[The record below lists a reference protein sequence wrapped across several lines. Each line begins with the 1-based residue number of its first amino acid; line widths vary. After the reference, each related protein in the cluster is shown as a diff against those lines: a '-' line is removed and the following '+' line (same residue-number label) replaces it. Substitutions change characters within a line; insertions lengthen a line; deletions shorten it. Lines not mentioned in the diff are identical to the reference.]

1 MNKVILA
8 IVSKFGF
15 LFKNSEVDFNQ
26 LLSIL
31 DIKLTIDNRRT
42 RVNLKGQEVKDSNNT
57 FFWTLVVSFG
67 LSCLMSSFLFF
78 IPVIEV
84 AFGIVSAYTMVAITM
99 VLITDFSSVMLDT
112 SDLIVLFTRPV
123 SSKTLFMSRLMHTL
137 IYLTQLTLAL
147 LIPAFLVTI
156 FKFGIFAAISFF
168 IFSVLIVLLSVFIS
182 NIFYLLVMQFSSEE
196 KLRNII
202 NVVQITLMVIL
213 MGGYRVVGNFVNIE
227 LLSDPDFFKFATWH
241 FTIPP
246 FWLGYLMKS
255 IILWDFN
262 INSMVFAI
270 LMLVVPLASLYI
282 ISSDLVNKFASKL
295 GNIDVSTKSLELK
308 RNKKG
313 LSEWLGK
320 VLLQN
325 PISRASFEFV
335 WKITSSDRKFKLR
348 SYPTLA
354 YLFII
359 IPSTFFM
366 KGISGFDNIIE
377 NARSNPSGLF
387 FTIYLSAIMLSVIR
401 QNMVYYDQ
409 PKASWV
415 YGAAPIEVPGNIFF
429 GEFIAIIV
437 KFLLPYFLIV
447 SIFIYLIWGMKYL
460 DDVLFGMFFTVIF
473 QQITFLASKNTLPFS
488 IEFVKQDS
496 GQVIWVFIQMF
507 LVGGVGYLHYVL
519 SNVAY
524 VIPVMCILVIFIVF
538 ILGREINKL
547 TWHKVKN

>member
-1 MNKVILA
+1 MNKIILS

-31 DIKLTIDNRRT
+31 DIKLTIDNRRS

-57 FFWTLVVSFG
+57 FFWTLVVTFG

-78 IPVIEV
+78 LPVIEV
-84 AFGIVSAYTMVAITM
+84 AYGLVSAYTMVAITM

-137 IYLTQLTLAL
+137 IYLAQLTFAL
-147 LIPAFLVTI
+147 LIPGFIVTI
-156 FKFGIFAAISFF
+156 FKFGILAAISFF

-202 NVVQITLMVIL
+202 NAVQIILMVIL

-227 LLSDPDFFKFATWH
+227 QLSDPDFFKFSTWH
-241 FTIPP
+241 YAIPP

-255 IILWDFN
+255 IIAWEFN
-262 INSMVFAI
+262 LNSMVFAI
-270 LMLVVPLASLYI
+270 LMIVVPLASLYV

-295 GNIDVSTKSLELK
+295 GNIDVSRKNLELK

-313 LSEWLGK
+313 LSEWIGK
-320 VLLQN
+320 ALLQN

-377 NARSNPSGLF
+377 NARSNPSGMF

-401 QNMVYYDQ
+401 QNVVYYDQ

-415 YGAAPIEVPGNIFF
+415 YGAAPIEIPGNIFF
-429 GEFIAIIV
+429 GELMAIIV
-437 KFLLPYFLIV
+437 KFLLPYFLVV
-447 SIFIYLIWGMKYL
+447 SIFIYSIWGVKYL
-460 DDVLFGMFFTVIF
+460 DDVLFGMFFTIIF
-473 QQITFLASKNTLPFS
+473 QQLTFLASKNTFPFS

-496 GQVIWVFIQMF
+496 GQVIWVFVQMF
-507 LVGGVGYLHYVL
+507 LVGGVGFLHYVL
-519 SNVAY
+519 SNVAF
-524 VIPVMCILVIFIVF
+524 VIPAMCILAIIIVYV
-538 ILGREINKL
+538 LGREINKL
-547 TWHKVKN
+547 TWDKVKN

>member
-1 MNKVILA
+1 MKKIILA

-156 FKFGIFAAISFF
+156 FKFGILAAISFF
-168 IFSVLIVLLSVFIS
+168 IFSILIVLLSVFIS

-270 LMLVVPLASLYI
+270 LMIVVPLASLYI

-335 WKITSSDRKFKLR
+335 WKISSSDRKFKLR

-359 IPSTFFM
+359 IPSTFFI
-366 KGISGFDNIIE
+366 KGISGFENIIE

-447 SIFIYLIWGMKYL
+447 SIFIYLIWGIKYL
-460 DDVLFGMFFTVIF
+460 DDVLFGMFFTIIF
-473 QQITFLASKNTLPFS
+473 QQITFLASKNSLPFS

-519 SNVAY
+519 SNVGY
-524 VIPVMCILVIFIVF
+524 VITMMCILPIFIVF

>member
-31 DIKLTIDNRRT
+31 DIKLTIDNRRS

-57 FFWTLVVSFG
+57 FFWTLVVTFG
-67 LSCLMSSFLFF
+67 LSCIMSSFLFF
-78 IPVIEV
+78 LPVIEV
-84 AFGIVSAYTMVAITM
+84 AYGLVSAYTMVAITM

-137 IYLTQLTLAL
+137 IYLAQLTFAL
-147 LIPAFLVTI
+147 LIPGFIVTI
-156 FKFGIFAAISFF
+156 FKFGILAAISFL

-202 NVVQITLMVIL
+202 NVVQIILMVIL

-227 LLSDPDFFKFATWH
+227 QLSDPDFFKFSTWH
-241 FTIPP
+241 FAIPP

-255 IILWDFN
+255 IIAWEFN
-262 INSMVFAI
+262 LNSMVFAI
-270 LMLVVPLASLYI
+270 LMIVVPLASLYV

-295 GNIDVSTKSLELK
+295 GNIDVSTKNLELK

-313 LSEWLGK
+313 LPEWLGK
-320 VLLQN
+320 ALLQN

-401 QNMVYYDQ
+401 QNVVYYDQ

-415 YGAAPIEVPGNIFF
+415 YGAAPIEIPGNIF
-429 GEFIAIIV
+429 
-437 KFLLPYFLIV
+437 
-447 SIFIYLIWGMKYL
+447 
-460 DDVLFGMFFTVIF
+460 
-473 QQITFLASKNTLPFS
+473 
-488 IEFVKQDS
+488 
-496 GQVIWVFIQMF
+496 
-507 LVGGVGYLHYVL
+507 LV
-519 SNVAY
+519 N
-524 VIPVMCILVIFIVF
+524 
-538 ILGREINKL
+538 
-547 TWHKVKN
+547 

>member
-1 MNKVILA
+1 MNKIILA

-42 RVNLKGQEVKDSNNT
+42 RVNLKGLEIKNSNNT

-67 LSCLMSSFLFF
+67 LSCLLSSFLFF

-84 AFGIVSAYTMVAITM
+84 AFGIVSAYSMVAITM

-156 FKFGIFAAISFF
+156 FKFGILAAISFF
-168 IFSVLIVLLSVFIS
+168 IFSFLIVLLSVFIS

-270 LMLVVPLASLYI
+270 LMIVVPLASLYI

-335 WKITSSDRKFKLR
+335 WKISSSDRKFKLR

-359 IPSTFFM
+359 IPSTFFI
-366 KGISGFDNIIE
+366 KGISGFENIIE

-447 SIFIYLIWGMKYL
+447 SIFIYLIWGIKYL
-460 DDVLFGMFFTVIF
+460 DDVIFGMFFTIIF
-473 QQITFLASKNTLPFS
+473 QQITFLVSKNSLPFS

-519 SNVAY
+519 SNVGY
-524 VIPVMCILVIFIVF
+524 VITIMCILAIFIVF